1 MITKSTTLRVPE
13 DLIER
18 AIALYP
24 KIKST
29 PGYKAVCVRSPW
41 AFVGLPCLR
50 SDTGENDEI

>member
-1 MITKSTTLRVPE
+1 VPD

-41 AFVGLPCLR
+41 AFVCRLAIYEGLAVLEKR
-50 SDTGENDEI
+50 YRMKR